1 MQTSIFSDAH
11 WLRTEN
17 QGYGQ
22 LPIPRVLDHKIHQVI
37 SKWIDLNENARKEA
51 AKSIQESQ
59 RFAFLAFSERM
70 ASLAVRK
77 KSTDLIFTGLV
88 ALGVDGWRYDW
99 RDNVLLLA
107 LHYDAA
113 LKLGIEP
120 NVVFDQAAMLMD
132 NEVAEGIRSF
142 PRRSKED
149 KSLEAM
155 GYREGNDDDGFR
167 YMRTW

>member
-1 MQTSIFSDAH
+1 M
-11 WLRTEN
+11 
-17 QGYGQ
+17 
-22 LPIPRVLDHKIHQVI
+22 
-37 SKWIDLNENARKEA
+37 
-51 AKSIQESQ
+51 
-59 RFAFLAFSERM
+59 
-70 ASLAVRK
+70 
-77 KSTDLIFTGLV
+77 
-88 ALGVDGWRYDW
+88 
-99 RDNVLLLA
+99 LA